1 MSNLNRRPSFCYS
14 VITQWL
20 YTSYN
25 GYATGKIIPF
35 HVTGN
40 NTRVQREWQN
50 STDKLRVMSQ
60 SETVLCVSRPSLVFQ
75 LRRNQSHN
83 NGVPVPGLP
92 LLP

>member
-1 MSNLNRRPSFCYS
+1 MSNLNIRPSFCYA

-20 YTSYN
+20 YTSSN

-35 HVTGN
+35 PVTGN
-40 NTRVQREWQN
+40 NTRVQTEWQN
-50 STDKLRVMSQ
+50 STDKLSVMSQ
-60 SETVLCVSRPSLVFQ
+60 SETVLCVSRPSLVFSV
-75 LRRNQSHN
+75 RNQSHN